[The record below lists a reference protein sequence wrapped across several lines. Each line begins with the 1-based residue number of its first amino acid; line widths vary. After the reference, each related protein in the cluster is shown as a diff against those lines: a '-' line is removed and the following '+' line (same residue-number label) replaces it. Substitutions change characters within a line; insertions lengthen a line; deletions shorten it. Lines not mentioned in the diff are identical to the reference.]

1 MGNEVNKKYYKQKDF
16 DLFQSKLVEETRLLR
31 QQLQNNEFDNDSF
44 RIGYELEVCLLDQ
57 SGLPN
62 PINQEIIDRTHNRLF
77 TAELAQYNLE
87 INGHPFDLAPSVFNK
102 LEGDINLLYSQANQ
116 TANELKGQLGLFG
129 VLPCLNRSHLKAENY
144 MSDLNRY
151 HLISDTLLKMR
162 QRPVHLKI
170 TGEDTLDICKHDV
183 MLEALGTSFQ
193 IHFQVPIDQY
203 IDYYHASLWASLVM
217 IAISANSPLV
227 LGKSCWHESRIAIF
241 KQAVDTRTLEEKAQG
256 VVPRVFFSK
265 GYINSVMDLFED
277 NLNYQVIL
285 PEVSKRNTASF
296 HHLSLHN
303 GTVWRWIRPIIGE
316 SPNEKNH
323 LRLELRV
330 LPSGPTII
338 DSVSNLVFFIA
349 LIEGLKNHKQDLIQ
363 VPYDLLDTQFYKVA
377 RGGLSTPITWF
388 NQQKASVQEIVL
400 QHCMKLAKE
409 GIKSLKISKA
419 TKWLEII
426 EQRVKSQQTGAS
438 WILDFWHKNPDANS
452 LVNHYL
458 QNANQDI
465 PVHLWRKP

>member
-1 MGNEVNKKYYKQKDF
+1 MGNEVNKNDYSQQDF
-16 DLFQSKLVEETRLLR
+16 DLFQTRLVEETNLLR
-31 QQLQNNEFDNDSF
+31 QQLLSNQFDNKSF

-57 SGLPN
+57 AGLPN

-87 INGHPFDLAPSVFNK
+87 INGHPFDLSPFVFNQ
-102 LEGDINLLYSQANQ
+102 LEKDIRLLYSQANQ

-129 VLPCLNRSHLKAENY
+129 VLPCLNRSHLQAEQY

-170 TGEDTLDICKHDV
+170 TGEDTLDIHKHDV

-193 IHFQVPIDQY
+193 IHFQVPIEQY

-217 IAISANSPLV
+217 IALSANSPLV

-265 GYINSVMDLFED
+265 GYIHSVMDLFED

-285 PEVSKRNTASF
+285 PEVSQQDTSSY

-316 SPNEKNH
+316 SQNAKDH

-330 LPSGPTII
+330 LPAGPTII
-338 DSVSNLVFFIA
+338 DSVSNLVFYIA
-349 LIEGLKNHKQDLIQ
+349 LIEGLKKHKEDLTQ
-363 VPYDLLDTQFYKVA
+363 VPYDVLDKQFYQVA
-377 RGGLSTPITWF
+377 RDGLSSSIMWF
-388 NQQKASVQEIVL
+388 DQHKASVQEIVL
-400 QHCMKLAKE
+400 QQCIKLAEE
-409 GIKSLKISKA
+409 GLKSLKISNA
-419 TKWLEII
+419 TKWLKII
-426 EQRVKSQQTGAS
+426 EQRVKNRQTGAS

-452 LVNHYL
+452 LVKQYL
-458 QNANQDI
+458 KNANKDI